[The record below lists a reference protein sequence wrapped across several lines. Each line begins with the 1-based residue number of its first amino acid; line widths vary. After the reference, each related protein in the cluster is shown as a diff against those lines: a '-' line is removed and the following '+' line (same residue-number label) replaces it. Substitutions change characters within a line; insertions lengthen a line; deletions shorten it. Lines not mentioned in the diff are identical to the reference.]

1 VAVGAHEH
9 ERRAAVRD
17 EDIVRSPY
25 GLYRLDLML

>member
-1 VAVGAHEH
+1 VAVGAH